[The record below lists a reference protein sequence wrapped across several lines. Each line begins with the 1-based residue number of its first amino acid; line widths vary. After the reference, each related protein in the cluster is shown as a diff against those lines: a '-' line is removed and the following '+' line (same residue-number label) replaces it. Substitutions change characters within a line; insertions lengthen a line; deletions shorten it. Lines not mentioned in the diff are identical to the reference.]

1 MKKLILAEIASINMG
16 RKNIPGYFIP
26 LKHDTGI
33 PIPIYMVE
41 LPNVKK
47 NFVHTQKVHERNE

>member
-47 NFVHTQKVHERNE
+47 NCSYTESPRKK